1 MIFKKETHDK
11 DGKVKDVRDLTT
23 GVPKSFRDVSFCLD
37 YEEAVDLIIDSIDK
51 REMRIRKDLVD
62 FFKQASGIDART
74 KAHIAKGYESLA
86 GKYDDLKA
94 ELIALKDKGSAV
106 SWEPE
111 EDIPDR
117 VYQKEDE
124 DKNSV
129 EFQEEEEEGT
139 NKNGEYDRD

>member
-1 MIFKKETHDK
+1 
-11 DGKVKDVRDLTT
+11 
-23 GVPKSFRDVSFCLD
+23 
-37 YEEAVDLIIDSIDK
+37 
-51 REMRIRKDLVD
+51 MRIRKDLVD

-94 ELIALKDKGSAV
+94 ELIALKDKGGAV
-106 SWEPE
+106 LWEPE

-139 NKNGEYDRD
+139 SKNGEYDRD